1 MQRSLITAVLIGL
14 LCAVIG
20 TYLMVQRL
28 ALLGD
33 AISHSVLPGLAIAF
47 MIGANIFVGAFI
59 AAMVSTVAI
68 AVIKNRS
75 PIKEDAAM
83 GIVFSGFF
91 ALGITLIT
99 VIQKTNK
106 IDLNHFLF
114 GNILGVTPNEV
125 RDTAILTAVALIIV
139 FLLYKELLFYTFDP
153 VGSRVAGLPVN
164 QLNISLMLLISLTI
178 VASMKAVGVILVL
191 SMLITPG
198 ATAYL
203 LVNRLHQ
210 VMILGAAIAIISS
223 IVGIYLS
230 YFYNLPS
237 GPAIVLVVCTAFVF
251 AFLFS
256 PKSRVLGTLLKI
268 W

>member
-1 MQRSLITAVLIGL
+1 
-14 LCAVIG
+14 
-20 TYLMVQRL
+20 
-28 ALLGD
+28 
-33 AISHSVLPGLAIAF
+33 
-47 MIGANIFVGAFI
+47 
-59 AAMVSTVAI
+59 
-68 AVIKNRS
+68 
-75 PIKEDAAM
+75 M

-91 ALGITLIT
+91 ALGVTLIT
-99 VIQKTNK
+99 GVQKTNK

-125 RDTAILTAVALIIV
+125 RDTAILAAVALIMV

-153 VGSRVAGLPVN
+153 IGARVAGLPVN

-237 GPAIVLVVCTAFVF
+237 GPAIVLVVCTAFVL

-256 PKSRVLGTLLKI
+256 PKSRVLGKHGR
-268 W
+268 